1 MIIKAKK
8 IRENSLTEIW
18 MLKRWV
24 LTKDLNWL
32 IDAAFLIV
40 AGRLFQSLGA
50 TIENALS
57 P

>member
-32 IDAAFLIV
+32 IDTAFLIV

>member
-24 LTKDLNWL
+24 LTKDLN
-32 IDAAFLIV
+32 
-40 AGRLFQSLGA
+40 
-50 TIENALS
+50 
-57 P
+57 